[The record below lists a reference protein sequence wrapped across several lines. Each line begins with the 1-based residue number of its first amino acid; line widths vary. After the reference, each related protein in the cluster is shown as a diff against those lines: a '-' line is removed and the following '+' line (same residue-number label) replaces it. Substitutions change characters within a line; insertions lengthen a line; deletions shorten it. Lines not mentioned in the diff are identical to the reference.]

1 MREGKGERERE
12 KNFFEARGKRKSR
25 EEKISQKVKI
35 FSNWLI

>member
-25 EEKISQKVKI
+25 EKKSAKK
-35 FSNWLI
+35 